1 MNIVWLDLKAYI
13 RQLNK
18 HRVFTMVVL
27 LMLTL
32 GAGADAL
39 MFSVAYSVLLRP
51 LPYPH
56 GDRLVQLNSVS
67 PSGEPTSVSWLN
79 FKDWQAQSKSLTD
92 LSAYLVQSS
101 SLKVSDGD
109 NTRVLAVNAT
119 TNFFNLLGVSPM
131 LGRTF
136 TSDEDQPN
144 KPCVAVLSET
154 LWRKNFA
161 ADSAVAGKAIRLDNE
176 PCTVIGVMPKGFSF
190 PVGNDGGLWLP
201 LHPTITSRGT
211 GYLSVIGRLNPGET
225 LARGKSDM
233 ELIAQRLSDSYPT
246 ENKGMGAKITFY
258 RDVVTGNVST
268 ALFALIGAVVLVQL
282 IICANVGNMQLARAI
297 GRKREMAIRIA
308 LGAGKWRIARQLFT
322 ESFALA
328 LVGSAVGL
336 MIAHESLNLLK
347 KLAANVLPRINEIQ
361 LYPQVVLALVV
372 TAGLTA
378 VLFGLVPLFQTSEED
393 LESTLRENGRGVNG
407 GRRRTWM
414 RDVLVVGQLS
424 LAVILLFGSVVLLHS
439 LYRLL
444 QQDAGFSSQ
453 GVLTMRTS
461 IAGEIYDGRNLAST
475 QYYPQL
481 DRIRQL
487 PGVESA
493 GFVTFLPLS
502 LGHTTAV
509 FNIVGQANGNPQYPP
524 KAALNAASEDYFRTL
539 RIPLI
544 RGRFFSQ
551 SDGPEAA
558 RVAIINDAL
567 AQRYF
572 RGQDP
577 IGRQISFGDPD
588 YIAHPLTIVGVV
600 HGSRQ
605 QTLAEPPEP
614 EIYFALHQVPPSSL
628 WTQIL
633 LRNVMSYVVRT
644 QGASPES
651 LVGEVRSAINSVD
664 SSETLFDIQTMD
676 NVVAQFVQD
685 RRLGLILL
693 GIFAALALIVAVLGL
708 YAMLSYNVQQR
719 RPEIAVRMAMGARRV
734 DVLQLIAGRAFRL
747 TIIGLTIGIVGAILG
762 SQIISRLL
770 YGVKS
775 WDPITLLATC
785 AILVLITVPAA
796 LLPAFRAASVNML
809 QALRTE

>member
-1 MNIVWLDLKAYI
+1 MNTIWLDLKAYI
-13 RQLNK
+13 RQLRKN
-18 HRVFTMVVL
+18 RVFTMVVL

-51 LPYPH
+51 LPYPG
-56 GDRLVQLNSVS
+56 GDRLVQLNSVL
-67 PSGEPTSVSWLN
+67 PSGEPASVSWLN
-79 FKDWQAQSKSLTD
+79 FKDWKDQSKSLAD
-92 LSAYLVQSS
+92 LSAYVVQSS
-101 SLKVSDGD
+101 SLQVRHGD
-109 NTRVLAVNAT
+109 NARVLAVNAT
-119 TNFFNLLGVSPM
+119 ANLFNLLGVNPM
-131 LGRTF
+131 MGRTF
-136 TSDEDQPN
+136 TIDEDQPN
-144 KPCVAVLSET
+144 KPCVAVLSES

-161 ADSAVAGKAIRLDNE
+161 ADSLVVGKTVRLDSE
-176 PCTVIGVMPKGFSF
+176 PCTVIGVMPNGFSF
-190 PVGNDGGLWLP
+190 PVGNDGGLWMP

-211 GYLSVIGRLNPGET
+211 GYLSIIGKLQPGET
-225 LARGKSDM
+225 LVHAKSDM
-233 ELIAQRLSDSYPT
+233 GVIAERLSESYPE
-246 ENKGMGAKITFY
+246 ENKGTGVKINFY
-258 RDVVTGNVST
+258 RDVVTGDVSM
-268 ALFALIGAVVLVQL
+268 ALLALIGAVILVQL

-322 ESFALA
+322 ESFVLA
-328 LVGSAVGL
+328 LVGSGAGL
-336 MIAHESLNLLK
+336 IIAHESLNIIK

-361 LYPQVVLALVV
+361 LYPQVILALVA
-372 TAGLTA
+372 TAGITA
-378 VLFGLVPLFQTSEED
+378 VLFGLVPLFQTSEDD
-393 LESTLRENGRGVNG
+393 LESTLRENGRGING

-424 LAVILLFGSVVLLHS
+424 LAVVLLFGSVVLLHS

-444 QQDAGFSSQ
+444 QQDTGFSSQ

-461 IAGEIYDGRNLAST
+461 IAGEAYDGRNLAVA

-493 GFVTFLPLS
+493 GLVTFLPLS

-509 FNIVGQANGNPQYPP
+509 FSIVGQANDNPQYPP

-544 RGRFFSQ
+544 RGRFFNQ
-551 SDGPEAA
+551 SDGPASARAA
-558 RVAIINDAL
+558 IVNDAL
-567 AQRYF
+567 VQRYF
-572 RGQDP
+572 HDQDP

-614 EIYFALHQVPPSSL
+614 EIYFAVRQVPPSSL

-644 QGASPES
+644 HGASPES
-651 LVGEVRSAINSVD
+651 LVGEVRSAINAVD

-693 GIFAALALIVAVLGL
+693 GIFAALALVVAVLGL

-719 RPEIAVRMAMGARRV
+719 RPEIAVRMAMGARRL
-734 DVLQLIAGRAFRL
+734 DVLQLIAGRAFFL
-747 TIIGLTIGIVGAILG
+747 TVIGLTIGIAGAILG
-762 SQIISRLL
+762 SQVISHLL
-770 YGVKS
+770 YGVNS

-785 AILVLITVPAA
+785 AILVFITVPAA
-796 LLPAFRAASVNML
+796 LLPAFRAASTDML
-809 QALRTE
+809 QTLRTE